1 MNGKRISVILITI
14 LALAGVGFLIAL
26 YSQKSKSDL
35 TVEKPPQSTGEQVS
49 PTTNLTPNRGTLRTS
64 STTWEIDKQYEV
76 EVTFDKLPNPA
87 PVAFTLQLLYE
98 PTVLRVD
105 DVEIGNL
112 WTGANVLEEKINNDT
127 GVVMFSAGQ
136 GFEDEV
142 TQNKTL
148 AKLKVTVI
156 SADENNI
163 ETSLRVGP
171 ESATASD
178 GKNLIKLDIP
188 SVVIKLSK

>member
-1 MNGKRISVILITI
+1 MNGKGISVILITI

-26 YSQKSKSDL
+26 YTQKSKSNL
-35 TVEKPPQSTGEQVS
+35 TVEKPSQSTAEQVS
-49 PTTNLTPNRGTLRTS
+49 PTTSLTPNKGTLRTN
-64 STTWEIDKQYEV
+64 STTWEVDKQYEV

-87 PVAFTLQLLYE
+87 PIAFTLQILYE

-105 DVEIGNL
+105 DVEIGSL
-112 WTGANVLEEKINNDT
+112 WTGSNVLEEKINNDT

-142 TQNKTL
+142 TQNKVL
-148 AKLKVTVI
+148 AKLKITAI
-156 SADENNI
+156 EFDENSP
-163 ETSLRVGP
+163 ETSIRIGP

-178 GKNLIKLDIP
+178 GKNLIKLEVP
-188 SVVIKLSK
+188 SVVVKLSK